1 MTCVHFNVP
10 FTPSN
15 HINQVLTLCDAFRD
29 LMPFVQF
36 EKREKD
42 PWRSV
47 TFYKVAGCLQFSKS
61 NTPSCFF
68 FHVFLIV
75 QIVPKCAKRLIYI
88 YQLWANSLDTS
99 CLLSDFIKNIGI
111 FLLPQTFLAKMRFT
125 SCNSIKDRLFNMH
138 FPENFPNV
146 YIFFFETSSGKQFLL
161 IFFLLIV
168 PCDHPDADY
177 EQICG
182 YGATGCLGNAID
194 PMCQC
199 NIELQTKPS
208 SNGSS
213 CVPGKIFF

>member
-1 MTCVHFNVP
+1 MLSVIWYHLYNLKNVKKTHGGVLL
-10 FTPSN
+10 FTKLLAACN
-15 HINQVLTLCDAFRD
+15 FLKVTLLR
-29 LMPFVQF
+29 V
-36 EKREKD
+36 
-42 PWRSV
+42 V
-47 TFYKVAGCLQFSKS
+47 
-61 NTPSCFF
+61 F